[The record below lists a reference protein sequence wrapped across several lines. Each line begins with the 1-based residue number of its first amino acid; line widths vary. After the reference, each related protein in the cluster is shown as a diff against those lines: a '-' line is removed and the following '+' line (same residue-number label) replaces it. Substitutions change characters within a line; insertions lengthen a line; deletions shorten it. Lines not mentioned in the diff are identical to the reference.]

1 MGCGEVEGGQYD
13 DKYYKLYRG
22 LHNLGIALL
31 GALDPVRTTVSG
43 AGMGEGIMTTVT
55 PPSLSVFKT
64 VNYKQVSCSSINKPS
79 SDTTKSSNKLVDP
92 ACSHTI
98 MTDATN
104 ITSRGLH

>member
-1 MGCGEVEGGQYD
+1 MGCGGVEGEQYD
-13 DKYYKLYRG
+13 DKYYKLYGG
-22 LHNLGIALL
+22 LHNLGLALL

-55 PPSLSVFKT
+55 PLSLSIFKT

-79 SDTTKSSNKLVDP
+79 SNTTKSSNTLVDP

-98 MTDATN
+98 MTEATN